1 MRIPSKIRISSGFLP
16 FHDNIKNTG
25 KTAGKKAGLTL
36 LFAFLLFFTGFFSVF
51 LYHAAPSF
59 LADASYNRLCREIF
73 RNELSGNTLTLH
85 YTLKNPAD
93 YGIYDHEAHLPVY
106 SSENRAL
113 SQAAVTDW
121 LGRALGYRPETAFRR
136 KSVQLYA
143 AHPLS
148 DAAAVPLGLQLLRGT
163 TLTGQRYAADAPGP
177 FL

>member
-106 SSENRAL
+106 SS
-113 SQAAVTDW
+113 
-121 LGRALGYRPETAFRR
+121 
-136 KSVQLYA
+136 
-143 AHPLS
+143 
-148 DAAAVPLGLQLLRGT
+148 
-163 TLTGQRYAADAPGP
+163 
-177 FL
+177 